1 MREVVKLDDRDC
13 FCGADDLSAGGR
25 TLAGESG
32 GELPVCRA
40 YHIFSAVFV
49 SGIGDLGVWRRAN
62 AAALK
67 AKWRELAL
75 EVVLGVTLGVGVFMA
90 LLALIW
96 MFGV

>member
-1 MREVVKLDDRDC
+1 
-13 FCGADDLSAGGR
+13 
-25 TLAGESG
+25 
-32 GELPVCRA
+32 
-40 YHIFSAVFV
+40 
-49 SGIGDLGVWRRAN
+49 
-62 AAALK
+62 LK